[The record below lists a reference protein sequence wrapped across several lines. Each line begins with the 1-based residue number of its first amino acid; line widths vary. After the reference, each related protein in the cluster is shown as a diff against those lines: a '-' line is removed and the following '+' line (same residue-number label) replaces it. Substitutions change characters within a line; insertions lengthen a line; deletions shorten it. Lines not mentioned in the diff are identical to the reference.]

1 VAITLRLM
9 LRILHIL
16 DHSLPL
22 HSGYAFR
29 TVSILQEQRALGWE
43 TFHLTTPKQGEST
56 IEEEW
61 VNGWHFFRTPT
72 PPGRRTSL
80 RALSLLALMRR
91 TAARIADVVS
101 RTRPNVL
108 HVHSPVLNALPA
120 LWVGRSTG
128 LPVVYEMRALW
139 EAAAVD
145 HGTTT
150 ESSIRYHL
158 SRRLETFALLRAA
171 HVTTICEGLRSDITS
186 RGVPPD
192 RVTVIPNA
200 VDPAEFPFG
209 GVSNPALCASL
220 GLTGST
226 VLGFAGSFYAYEGL
240 DLLIEALPGL
250 VASRPDVKLLLVGGG
265 FQEAA
270 LKEQARTLGI
280 ADRVIFTGRVPHDQ
294 VQRYYD
300 LIDVLVYPRHSSLL
314 TELVTPLK
322 PLEAMAQGRVLVASD
337 VGGHKELIRDGETGL
352 LFKAGDVQA
361 LQSKILETLALTP
374 IRLEQIRRAGREF
387 VETERTWA
395 KSVARYADV
404 YARLV
409 KGSGLPT
416 GAIAR
421 DRAS

>member
-1 VAITLRLM
+1 M

-72 PPGRRTSL
+72 PPGRRTSM

-150 ESSIRYHL
+150 ENSIRYNL

-200 VDPAEFPFG
+200 VDPTEFPFG
-209 GVSNPALCASL
+209 GVVDPALRASL
-220 GLTGST
+220 GLTDST

-270 LKEQARTLGI
+270 LKEQARTLGV

-361 LQSKILETLALTP
+361 LQSKILESLALTP

-409 KGSGLPT
+409 KGSSLPT

>member
-1 VAITLRLM
+1 
-9 LRILHIL
+9 
-16 DHSLPL
+16 
-22 HSGYAFR
+22 
-29 TVSILQEQRALGWE
+29 
-43 TFHLTTPKQGEST
+43 
-56 IEEEW
+56 
-61 VNGWHFFRTPT
+61 
-72 PPGRRTSL
+72 
-80 RALSLLALMRR
+80 
-91 TAARIADVVS
+91 
-101 RTRPNVL
+101 
-108 HVHSPVLNALPA
+108 
-120 LWVGRSTG
+120 
-128 LPVVYEMRALW
+128 
-139 EAAAVD
+139 
-145 HGTTT
+145 
-150 ESSIRYHL
+150 
-158 SRRLETFALLRAA
+158 LETFALLRAA

-200 VDPAEFPFG
+200 VDPTEFPFG
-209 GVSNPALCASL
+209 GVVDPALRASL
-220 GLTGST
+220 GLTDST

-270 LKEQARTLGI
+270 LKEQARTLGV

-361 LQSKILETLALTP
+361 LQSKILESLALTP

-409 KGSGLPT
+409 KGSSLPT